1 MVTGVLKNKVQAL
14 YFTKEGTEAA
24 EGKGPAGG
32 HRDREDWPLASGSW
46 PLLWNH
52 FPLFFLIF
60 FFFGCSP
67 RGILFPQPG
76 IKPMP
81 PAVEAVEAWSLNQ
94 QIPKEAPLITFLD
107 LQRLS
112 AAVKSLITFAGTE
125 PGYRNQAALP
135 QGFCTYFSL
144 NRITPS
150 PVSLQGG
157 LPASFT

>member
-1 MVTGVLKNKVQAL
+1 
-14 YFTKEGTEAA
+14 
-24 EGKGPAGG
+24 
-32 HRDREDWPLASGSW
+32 
-46 PLLWNH
+46 
-52 FPLFFLIF
+52 
-60 FFFGCSP
+60 
-67 RGILFPQPG
+67 
-76 IKPMP
+76 MP

-135 QGFCTYFSL
+135 QGFWTYFSL